1 MEEFEIYEFESLS
14 GKKFDPVVQDKIN
27 YVLSRV
33 LFWYP
38 DKVIESLNKNHRKF
52 AEGTLVKTRRL
63 AGYPDDNKAFFEDFG
78 FTYINKNL
86 VRKEQNLQK
95 QSLKDFITHDERLKS
110 YYDNSLFKNFLF
122 NQQNIFSDEF
132 KNLLN
137 KINEQQG
144 LNYSLDELYNVFI
157 KEEFEAFKKFAN
169 KKDNIYYIPCGI
181 GNTKYQ
187 KYLEIPRY
195 DGINGFK
202 YHVSDSNKK
211 EIEKIE

>member
-14 GKKFDPVVQDKIN
+14 GKKFDPVVQKKIN

-38 DKVIESLNKNHRKF
+38 NKVIESLNKNHRKF
-52 AEGTLVKTRRL
+52 AEDTLVKTRRL

-95 QSLKDFITHDERLKS
+95 QGLKDFVTHDERLKS

-132 KNLLN
+132 KNLF
-137 KINEQQG
+137 NE
-144 LNYSLDELYNVFI
+144 LACILS
-157 KEEFEAFKKFAN
+157 
-169 KKDNIYYIPCGI
+169 
-181 GNTKYQ
+181 
-187 KYLEIPRY
+187 
-195 DGINGFK
+195 
-202 YHVSDSNKK
+202 
-211 EIEKIE
+211 